1 MAGGPPGINS
11 RCAQQVSLDTLP
23 RNSMPTEKHVNNV
36 SIQTGEEFSMKFL
49 QECAASR
56 VLTEVHG
63 AAPSYEE
70 NVGVP
75 DVQDRQMAYE
85 ELARVLG
92 LPRMDSACGVASR
105 VLTEVHGVA
114 PSYEENVGVP
124 DVQDRQ
130 MVYEELARVL
140 GLPRMD
146 SACGS
151 DITEYASAKGS
162 TSQIDAGV
170 HVSNESLHYMN
181 TSANGHKP
189 SKLTP
194 EVCNDQASLLS
205 TVPLLSQSDSSRSLC
220 SDGSQSGKL
229 KILCSFGGKILPRPS
244 DGKLRYVGGETRIIS
259 VSKNPSWEELLK
271 KTAGMCDQTHSIKYQ
286 LPGEDLDALIS
297 VSSDEDMQNMIDEY
311 HGIDKPEGSQRLRI
325 FLIPLVES
333 ETPVAIDA
341 NITQQ
346 SDTNYQYVV
355 AVNGMIETDP
365 NPQNNAKQSSA
376 ADMGNLMP
384 NAEINSRNDKI
395 FPFPLHPLEI
405 NDTLADK
412 SQNLIKFPSSMP
424 FPIQQ
429 ADMSHMTNVKTIP
442 LPHEESI
449 GYSASSYHTP
459 QVAVNLMKSHAPI
472 NKSDIVQPNITSQL
486 ILEGENL
493 APRRVE
499 HSNRNFVL
507 CSQEGIPLV
516 EKTIN
521 PLSDNLVELLPA
533 SIDPVSYHGI
543 PHAFS
548 DSKLQEH
555 GEKSAWPTQED
566 MTRSFSLNLGR
577 QQSSFHEVSAAFPEK
592 PVQVNGNAG
601 FINTELQSMAFLP
614 EPTNPVSV
622 MASCQ
627 NSKLKTLDD
636 QCTSSVEPL
645 NKLDASHHLFVSSEN
660 VCTSNLAMI
669 SKELAQGLKNV
680 NLEPVPCIDLELPK
694 KQSQV
699 CSSLAP
705 TSSSVDMTHSN
716 VLELNYLGKTSN
728 ALTKANL
735 DGYSSWANNSEVAG
749 LVHRSQQ
756 LSHDNGLVSPQT
768 ISHQSIGDLVD
779 IGCQVPEVRWH
790 ENLVENAGWSMTP
803 HTSALYEG
811 KVSLFDDLSNYV
823 NHRVESLNHVRN
835 SGDLQKSK
843 DSWPVNGIKQVLQN
857 PVNHNAPP
865 AEMPPSNFPVIS
877 DATNLNIL
885 SPFEE
890 PENASPDLGSQD
902 PNAGSLDN
910 ELFSDAMIA
919 EMEADMFGLQI
930 IKNADLEELRELGS
944 GTFGTVYYGKWRGT
958 DVAIK
963 RIKKTCF
970 SGRLSE
976 QERLAKDFWREA
988 CILSNLHHPNVVA
1001 FYGVVPD
1008 GAGGSLATVAE
1019 FMANG
1024 SLRTALVRK
1033 DKSLD
1038 HRKKLIIAMD
1048 AAFGMEYLHSKNIVH
1063 FDLKCDNLLVNLRDP
1078 ERPICKVGDFGLSRI
1093 KHNTLVSGGVRG
1105 TLPWMAPELLNG
1117 STNRVDVFSFGIV
1130 LWEILTGEEPYANMH
1145 CGAII
1150 GGIVKNTLRPPI
1162 PEWCDP
1168 EWRKLMEQCWSAD
1181 PGARPSFTEITYMLR
1196 SMSNALQAKV
1206 LNVTM

>member
-1 MAGGPPGINS
+1 MTGGYPGINS
-11 RCAQQVSLDTLP
+11 HRTQQVSLDTLP
-23 RNSMPTEKHVNNV
+23 RNSLPTKKHVNNV

-49 QECAASR
+49 DECAASR
-56 VLTEVHG
+56 VV
-63 AAPSYEE
+63 S
-70 NVGVP
+70 
-75 DVQDRQMAYE
+75 
-85 ELARVLG
+85 
-92 LPRMDSACGVASR
+92 
-105 VLTEVHGVA
+105 EVHGVA
-114 PSYEENVGVP
+114 PSYEENVRFP

-162 TSQIDAGV
+162 MSRVDAGV
-170 HVSNESLHYMN
+170 HVSSESLHYAN
-181 TSANGHKP
+181 TGANGHKP
-189 SKLTP
+189 GKLTS
-194 EVCNDQASLLS
+194 EVCNDHASLVS
-205 TVPLLSQSDSSRSLC
+205 AAPLLSQSDSLRSLC

-259 VSKNPSWEELLK
+259 ISKNPSWEELLK
-271 KTAGMCDQTHSIKYQ
+271 KTAGMCDQPHSIKYQ

-311 HGIDKPEGSQRLRI
+311 HGIDKPGSQRLRI

-355 AVNGMIETDP
+355 AVNGMVETDP
-365 NPQNNAKQSSA
+365 NSQNNAKQSSVT
-376 ADMGNLMP
+376 DMGNLMP
-384 NAEINSRNDKI
+384 NAEIHSRNDKI

-405 NDTLADK
+405 HDTLADK
-412 SQNLIKFPSSMP
+412 SQNLMKFPSSMP
-424 FPIQQ
+424 FPVQQ

-442 LPHEESI
+442 IPHEESI
-449 GYSASSYHTP
+449 GYSASIYHTP
-459 QVAVNLMKSHAPI
+459 QVAVNLMNPHG
-472 NKSDIVQPNITSQL
+472 QQNIKNQL

-499 HSNRNFVL
+499 RSNRNFVL

-521 PLSDNLVELLPA
+521 SITSLPLSDNLVELLPA

-548 DSKLQEH
+548 DSKLQEQ
-555 GEKSAWPTQED
+555 GEKSAWPSQED

-577 QQSSFHEVSAAFPEK
+577 HQSSFHEVSGAFTEK
-592 PVQVNGNAG
+592 PVQLHGNAG
-601 FINTELQSMAFLP
+601 FINTELQSMEFLS

-636 QCTSSVEPL
+636 QCTSSVEPV
-645 NKLDASHHLFVSSEN
+645 NKLDASHHRFVSGEN
-660 VCTSNLAMI
+660 ICSSNLAMI
-669 SKELAQGLKNV
+669 SKELTQGLKNV
-680 NLEPVPCIDLELPK
+680 NIEPVPCIDLELPK

-705 TSSSVDMTHSN
+705 ASSLVDMTHSN
-716 VLELNYLGKTSN
+716 VLELNHLGKSSN
-728 ALTKANL
+728 ALTKGDLN
-735 DGYSSWANNSEVAG
+735 GYSSWVNNSEVAG
-749 LVHRSQQ
+749 LVHSSQQ
-756 LSHDNGLVSPQT
+756 LSHDNGLLSPQT

-779 IGCQVPEVRWH
+779 IGYQVPEVRWH
-790 ENLVENAGWSMTP
+790 GNLVENAGWSMTP
-803 HTSALYEG
+803 HTSASFEG
-811 KVSLFDDLSNYV
+811 KVSLFDDLSNYA
-823 NHRVESLNHVRN
+823 NYRVENLDHVRN
-835 SGDLQKSK
+835 FDELQKSK
-843 DSWPVNGIKQVLQN
+843 DSWPVNGIKQVPQN
-857 PVNHNAPP
+857 PVNNNAPP
-865 AEMPPSNFPVIS
+865 AEMPPSNVPVKS

-890 PENASPDLGSQD
+890 PENASPDLDSQD
-902 PNAGSLDN
+902 LNADSHDN

-1008 GAGGSLATVAE
+1008 GASLATVAE

-1024 SLRTALVRK
+1024 SLRTALLRK

-1038 HRKKLIIAMD
+1038 YRKKRIIAMD

-1117 STNRVDVFSFGIV
+1117 STNRVSEKVDVFSFGIV

-1150 GGIVKNTLRPPI
+1150 GGIVKNTLRPTI
-1162 PEWCDP
+1162 PEWCDT
-1168 EWRKLMEQCWSAD
+1168 EWRKLMERCWSAD
-1181 PGARPSFTEITYMLR
+1181 PGTRPSFTEITYALR
-1196 SMSNALQAKV
+1196 SMSDTLQAKV
-1206 LNVTM
+1206 LNVAM

>member
-1 MAGGPPGINS
+1 MTGGPPGINS
-11 RCAQQVSLDTLP
+11 HRAQQVSLDTLP
-23 RNSMPTEKHVNNV
+23 RNGLPTKKLVNNV

-56 VLTEVHG
+56 V
-63 AAPSYEE
+63 A
-70 NVGVP
+70 
-75 DVQDRQMAYE
+75 
-85 ELARVLG
+85 
-92 LPRMDSACGVASR
+92 
-105 VLTEVHGVA
+105 TEVHGVT
-114 PSYEENVGVP
+114 PSYEVNVGFP

-162 TSQIDAGV
+162 MPRVDAGV
-170 HVSNESLHYMN
+170 HVSSESLHYTN
-181 TSANGHKP
+181 TGANGHKP
-189 SKLTP
+189 SKSTS
-194 EVCNDQASLLS
+194 EVCIDQASLVS
-205 TVPLLSQSDSSRSLC
+205 TAPLLSQSDSSRSLC

-259 VSKNPSWEELLK
+259 ISKNPSWEELLK
-271 KTAGMCDQTHSIKYQ
+271 KTAGMCDQPHSIKYQ

-355 AVNGMIETDP
+355 AVNGMVETDP
-365 NPQNNAKQSSA
+365 NSQNNAKQSSA
-376 ADMGNLMP
+376 TDMGNLMP

-424 FPIQQ
+424 FPVQQ
-429 ADMSHMTNVKTIP
+429 ADMSQMTNVKTIP
-442 LPHEESI
+442 LPHEEPI
-449 GYSASSYHTP
+449 GYSASIYHTP
-459 QVAVNLMKSHAPI
+459 QVAVNLMKPCG
-472 NKSDIVQPNITSQL
+472 QQNIKNQL

-493 APRRVE
+493 APLRVE
-499 HSNRNFVL
+499 HSNRVL

-516 EKTIN
+516 EKMIN
-521 PLSDNLVELLPA
+521 SNTSPPLSDNLVELLPA
-533 SIDPVSYHGI
+533 TIDPVSYHGI
-543 PHAFS
+543 PHTFS
-548 DSKLQEH
+548 DSKLQEQ
-555 GEKSAWPTQED
+555 GEKSAWPSQED

-577 QQSSFHEVSAAFPEK
+577 HQSSFHEVSADFPEK
-592 PVQVNGNAG
+592 PVQLHGNAG
-601 FINTELQSMAFLP
+601 FINTELQSMAFLS
-614 EPTNPVSV
+614 EPNNPVSV

-636 QCTSSVEPL
+636 QCTSSVEPV
-645 NKLDASHHLFVSSEN
+645 NKLDASHHRFVSGEN

-669 SKELAQGLKNV
+669 SKELTQGLKNV
-680 NLEPVPCIDLELPK
+680 NIEPVPCIDLELPK

-699 CSSLAP
+699 CSSLASA
-705 TSSSVDMTHSN
+705 SSLVDMTHSN
-716 VLELNYLGKTSN
+716 VLELNYLGKTSD
-728 ALTKANL
+728 ALTKGDLN
-735 DGYSSWANNSEVAG
+735 GYSSWANNSEVAG
-749 LVHRSQQ
+749 LVHSSQQ

-790 ENLVENAGWSMTP
+790 GNLVENAGWSMTP
-803 HTSALYEG
+803 HTSASFEG
-811 KVSLFDDLSNYV
+811 KVSLFDDLSNYA
-823 NHRVESLNHVRN
+823 NHRVENLDRVRN
-835 SGDLQKSK
+835 FNELQKSK
-843 DSWPVNGIKQVLQN
+843 DSWPVNGIKQVPQN

-865 AEMPPSNFPVIS
+865 AEMPPSNVPVKS

-890 PENASPDLGSQD
+890 PVNASPDLDSQD
-902 PNAGSLDN
+902 LNADSHDN

-970 SGRLSE
+970 SSRLSE

-1008 GAGGSLATVAE
+1008 GAGGSLSTVAE

-1038 HRKKLIIAMD
+1038 YRKKLIIAMD

-1117 STNRVDVFSFGIV
+1117 STNRVSEKVDVFSFGIV

-1150 GGIVKNTLRPPI
+1150 GGIVKNTLRPKI

-1168 EWRKLMEQCWSAD
+1168 EWRKLMERCWSAD
-1181 PGARPSFTEITYMLR
+1181 PGTRPSFTEITYALR
-1196 SMSNALQAKV
+1196 SMSDALQAKV
-1206 LNVTM
+1206 LSVAM